1 MNAQNPTQKQ
11 REQIS
16 LVQQAV
22 WKLEQAQSL
31 LAESKCSTSV
41 LQAVE
46 AALDKTEQELNE
58 LSTLM

>member
-1 MNAQNPTQKQ
+1 MAAQNPTQKQ

-16 LVQQAV
+16 LVQNAV
-22 WKLEQAQSL
+22 WDLHRARDL
-31 LAESKCSTSV
+31 LVQSKCSTSV